1 MPSLLIFEKV
11 NLLKYEFILAYLHVY
26 VQNLF
31 LSLPLKIIFVYR
43 MKVYALNS
51 SYTYYLEM
59 TCQSSHR
66 SCLDDF

>member
-51 SYTYYLEM
+51 IYTYYL
-59 TCQSSHR
+59 
-66 SCLDDF
+66 